1 MNKAALEDLL
11 HIKHHERSDMKRF
24 RQFIREQ
31 KESVAPQGVI
41 FKSNKVAYVGE
52 EHGISIKLSPD
63 ILQRVQYIGK
73 NYGYW
78 WEGSGGGVENNKKNF
93 GNKESYQGSWDEDG
107 FNQSIK
113 GYPIEF
119 LYVLFSNPEVN
130 GQKENLV
137 DPKLSIFDS
146 ILKNQKKFSFFKD
159 REYGSAELK
168 EFLTKASESD
178 TNFMELS
185 RQLATKENAASF
197 IDKGDKLMWPK
208 NWEEYPNN
216 AGKLAKK
223 ANDMRDKYLLSRT
236 EGVYFAGS
244 GHLTNLIV
252 LDGSLKLIGGEEID

>member
-1 MNKAALEDLL
+1 
-11 HIKHHERSDMKRF
+11 MKTF
-24 RQFIREQ
+24 KQFIREQ

-41 FKSNKVAYVGE
+41 FKGNKVTYVGE
-52 EHGISIKLSPD
+52 EHGIPIKLNPD
-63 ILQRVQYIGK
+63 ILQRVQAIGK
-73 NYGYW
+73 KYGYW
-78 WEGSGGGVENNKKNF
+78 WEGSGGGIDNNKKNF
-93 GNKESYQGSWDEDG
+93 GSKASYQGSWDDEFRKDV
-107 FNQSIK
+107 K
-113 GYPIEF
+113 GYPVEF

-130 GQKENLV
+130 GQKENLI

-146 ILKNQKKFSFFKD
+146 IIKNQKKFSYFKD
-159 REYGSAELK
+159 REYGAAQLK
-168 EFLTKASESD
+168 EFLSKASEAD

-185 RQLATKENAASF
+185 KQPATKENVASF

-244 GHLTNLIV
+244 GHLKDLIA
-252 LDGSLKLIGGEEID
+252 LDNSLKLIGGEEIE

>member
-1 MNKAALEDLL
+1 
-11 HIKHHERSDMKRF
+11 MKTF
-24 RQFIREQ
+24 KQFIREQ

-41 FKSNKVAYVGE
+41 FKDDKIAFVGE
-52 EHGISIKLSPD
+52 EHGTPIKLSSD
-63 ILQRVQYIGK
+63 ILQKIKAIGK
-73 NYGYW
+73 KYGYW
-78 WEGSGGGVENNKKNF
+78 YEGSGGGVDSNKKNF
-93 GNKESYQGSWDEDG
+93 GSKASYQGSWDDDG
-107 FNQSIK
+107 FNKSIK

-137 DPKLSIFDS
+137 DLKLSIFDS

-159 REYGSAELK
+159 REYGAAQLK

-178 TNFMELS
+178 TNFIELS
-185 RQLATKENAASF
+185 KQPATKENVTSF

-223 ANDMRDKYLLSRT
+223 ANDMRNKYLLSRI

-244 GHLTNLIV
+244 GHLKDLIA
-252 LDGSLKLIGGEEID
+252 LDDSLKLIGGEEIE